1 MHRSPS
7 IRRSVSRV
15 AVEGLEGRRLF
26 AYTVTDLAPDT
37 NGVVHT
43 GKAYGISNDG
53 KIAMQYDGKAAYWQ
67 NGVVH
72 NLGFAGYANDINDAG
87 VVVGVDTSSG
97 QGRPFVWKNG
107 TKTNP
112 TLNGRTLG
120 YAAAVN
126 ESGTVVGTFYSG
138 QGIDNNG
145 FVMAGGG
152 SATNIGAP
160 SGFQHVDATGVN
172 DKGQIIGNV
181 YSFDTGYRAFIRTSN
196 TFKLLGP
203 LPGGASTGTKHG
215 IQNDGTIAIDGPSAD
230 FYSDGTT
237 KVYHAYTVGSNG
249 YGAIVDRGTY
259 NNSYYDVT
267 ATDINT
273 AGVITATNNQGL
285 NDSQGMVNTGGL
297 GFTRLDDL
305 GAVTNGFGWH
315 FASAD
320 AVNDSGKV
328 VGFGYNPDGQLTP
341 YLLSPPAP
349 ATHTLSGVL
358 WNDTDGDGQFDG
370 NESNSGVRTVYLDQ
384 NQNNK
389 LDNGE
394 KSVQSN
400 ANGGY
405 QFNNLA
411 DGTYYVTRV
420 FPSGYSL
427 SNGTNGGTS
436 VKVPAFGNSQ
446 PAGINLGSK
455 PSNVVTGAKITGTVF
470 NDTDKDGVFDGNE
483 SNSGVRTV
491 FIDTNGNKKL
501 DSGEKSTQS
510 NASGVYSF
518 TGLNAGTYKI
528 TRVFPSGYKLSNNSN
543 GYLSITV
550 SAGQTTTGVNL
561 GSKSA

>member
-15 AVEGLEGRRLF
+15 AVEGLEGRQLF

-37 NGVVHT
+37 NGVTHT

-72 NLGFAGYANDINDAG
+72 NLGFNGYANDINNAG

-97 QGRPFVWKNG
+97 QARPFVYKNG
-107 TKTNP
+107 VKTNP

-120 YAAAVN
+120 YAASVN

-138 QGIDNNG
+138 GGIDNDG
-145 FVMAGGG
+145 FVMNSGG
-152 SATNIGAP
+152 SPTDIGAP
-160 SGFQHVDATGVN
+160 SGFQNVDATGIN

-181 YSFDTGYRAFIRTSN
+181 YDSGTGYRAFIRTSN
-196 TFKLLGP
+196 VFKILGP
-203 LPGGASTGTKHG
+203 LPGGASTYTDHG
-215 IQNDGTIAIDGPSAD
+215 IKNDGTIAIHGPSAEL
-230 FYSDGTT
+230 YNGGPT

-249 YGAIVDRGTY
+249 FGAITDRGTY
-259 NNSYYDVT
+259 NSSYYDVSV
-267 ATDINT
+267 TDINES
-273 AGVITATNNQGL
+273 GVITATNNEGL
-285 NDSQGMVNTGGL
+285 NDSQGMVNTAGV
-297 GFTRLDDL
+297 GFSRLDDL
-305 GAVTNGFGWH
+305 GVVTNGTGWH

-328 VGFGYNPDGQLTP
+328 VGFGYNPDGQVTP

-349 ATHTLSGVL
+349 VTHSLSGVL
-358 WNDTDGDGQFDG
+358 WNDTNKDGYFDG
-370 NESNSGVRTVYLDQ
+370 TESNSGVRTVYLDQ

-405 QFNNLA
+405 QFNNLP

-420 FPSGYSL
+420 FPAGYSL

-455 PSNVVTGAKITGTVF
+455 QGNVSAGATITGSVF

-491 FIDTNGNKKL
+491 FVDTNGNKKL
-501 DSGEKSTQS
+501 DAGEKSTQS

-518 TGLNAGTYKI
+518 TGLSTGTYKV
-528 TRVFPSGYKLSNNSN
+528 TRVFPSGYKLSNNSS
-543 GYLSITV
+543 GYLSISV
-550 SAGQTTTGVNL
+550 AAGQTKTGVNL
-561 GSKSA
+561 GSRTA